1 MKNYYLVC
9 LAALA
14 MSYCFSIQANQ
25 SIVTE
30 SKPVDSSPKLSKEEL
45 KNGIENGE
53 ICTDVNG
60 LANSRGAVMINK
72 NGKIY
77 QCVKSYG
84 ENLEENSK
92 LVWVEIVIKD
102 GNAYIVH

>member
-1 MKNYYLVC
+1 LKNYYLAC
-9 LAALA
+9 FAALA
-14 MSYCFSIQANQ
+14 TSFCLNIQANQ

-30 SKPVDSSPKLSKEEL
+30 SKPVGSAPSLSKEQL
-45 KNGIENGE
+45 KKGIENGE